1 MESVILI
8 YSTVKMIELKNCN
21 DIRKFNFNVFY
32 FETYSLEWAEY
43 VSSPQA
49 SLSWFSLHMPGYV
62 AKQNFCYYTTQFTIL
77 SNFLAVSSVHVLMAE
92 SSIYLFMG
100 PVNMCS

>member
-32 FETYSLEWAEY
+32 FETYTLEWAEY

-49 SLSWFSLHMPGYV
+49 SHSRFSPHAWLCGKTKLMLLHYTIHYIKQLPRSFLSS
-62 AKQNFCYYTTQFTIL
+62 
-77 SNFLAVSSVHVLMAE
+77 
-92 SSIYLFMG
+92 
-100 PVNMCS
+100 CSHG

>member
-32 FETYSLEWAEY
+32 FETYTLEWAECIK
-43 VSSPQA
+43 SP
-49 SLSWFSLHMPGYV
+49 SLTLVVLSTRLVMWQNKTYAITLHNSLY
-62 AKQNFCYYTTQFTIL
+62 
-77 SNFLAVSSVHVLMAE
+77 
-92 SSIYLFMG
+92 
-100 PVNMCS
+100 